1 MDIEL
6 EKDDTRKDMTAACTP
21 RRRII
26 NLTSVL
32 TLQEEISNQAHASKQ
47 GLFLKITVIPPTKY
61 ECLNWKKVI
70 KRRPS
75 ELTVLLSKFLTKAFA
90 FHFYLYLSHLYE
102 MVRLVKYS
110 LFC

>member
-32 TLQEEISNQAHASKQ
+32 TLQEEINNQAHASKHDS
-47 GLFLKITVIPPTKY
+47 FLRITVILP
-61 ECLNWKKVI
+61 LNMIV
-70 KRRPS
+70 
-75 ELTVLLSKFLTKAFA
+75 
-90 FHFYLYLSHLYE
+90 
-102 MVRLVKYS
+102 
-110 LFC
+110 